1 MNGRKRK
8 ERKETENFIRSV
20 PFRSFRSLPF
30 LLLLSVLCLPA
41 AAQPAARP
49 ATPNWLN
56 LYELSSYKEE
66 WTATLRVPYLK
77 AALPTVLAAFK
88 AQGAALAQPLE
99 NFASSKIAQ
108 TQQLSYRLSRA
119 QAQNALD
126 ALKKDGFLV
135 LSLRQAPAPDSA
147 SLPEI
152 NAKIKA
158 LMSERAA
165 HRAALAKMPA
175 VAALVDQMLSHLVMV
190 KEVQERAQAVVIL
203 NLTVS
208 GRG

>member
-1 MNGRKRK
+1 MNAK
-8 ERKETENFIRSV
+8 T
-20 PFRSFRSLPF
+20 FRPLLFLPF
-30 LLLLSVLCLPA
+30 LPVLLFLSAAAKPA
-41 AAQPAARP
+41 APR
-49 ATPNWLN
+49 TDWLD
-56 LYELSSYKEE
+56 LYGLSPYKEQ
-66 WTATLRVPYLK
+66 WTATVRVQYLK
-77 AALPTVLAAFK
+77 TALPKVLAAFT
-88 AQGAALAQPLE
+88 AQDAALSQPLE

-190 KEVQERAQAVVIL
+190 KEVRERAQAVVIL

-208 GRG
+208 GKN

>member
-1 MNGRKRK
+1 VNAKALR
-8 ERKETENFIRSV
+8 FF
-20 PFRSFRSLPF
+20 PA

-41 AAQPAARP
+41 AAQPAKKP
-49 ATPNWLN
+49 AAPQTDWLK
-56 LYELSSYKEE
+56 LYDLSSYKED
-66 WTATLRVPYLK
+66 WSATLRVPYLK

-88 AQGAALAQPLE
+88 AQGAALSQPLD

-119 QAQNALD
+119 QAQAALD

-135 LSLRQAPAPDSA
+135 LSLRRIPSPDNAPAAELD
-147 SLPEI
+147 
-152 NAKIKA
+152 AKINA

-175 VAALVDQMLSHLVMV
+175 IAALANQMLDRLVMV
-190 KEVQERAQAVVIL
+190 KEVQERAQKVVLL

-208 GRG
+208 GKN